1 MIRNMKDLK
10 ELSEK
15 KSESDS
21 QQPPVEQPKPS
32 SAPNN
37 KLKKKRRPEDIAPCV
52 EISIEIL
59 EQFMEFEPLHFKN
72 FCVS

>member
-1 MIRNMKDLK
+1 MKDLK

-15 KSESDS
+15 KTESDS

-32 SAPNN
+32 TGTSN
-37 KLKKKRRPEDIAPCV
+37 KLKKKRKPEDIYTCV